1 MLLITNTLTEA
12 RDCLKEEKTKL
23 SIKFGTRVLFI
34 NLFMQQD
41 FKKTFKPSKRL
52 LRKNKKIRS
61 CLRPILFLI
70 YIKGTVIRIEK
81 ALINDRLLVL
91 KVS

>member
-23 SIKFGTRVLFI
+23 SIKCGTRVLFI

-41 FKKTFKPSKRL
+41 FKKPFKPSKRL
-52 LRKNKKIRS
+52 LRRNKIRS
-61 CLRPILFLI
+61 YLRQILFLI
-70 YIKGTVIRIEK
+70 YIKGTVMRIKK

>member
-1 MLLITNTLTEA
+1 
-12 RDCLKEEKTKL
+12 
-23 SIKFGTRVLFI
+23 
-34 NLFMQQD
+34 MQQD

-61 CLRPILFLI
+61 YLRPILFLI
-70 YIKGTVIRIEK
+70 YIKGTVMRIEK